1 MVRVMRGR
9 LRELVGISEGLG
21 GRWSGLEGDRGSRDG
36 WSGLEGDRGSRDG
49 WSGNNEGLE

>member
-21 GRWSGLEGDRGSRDG
+21 GRWSGLEGDRRSRDG
-36 WSGLEGDRGSRDG
+36 WSGLEGSR
-49 WSGNNEGLE
+49 E